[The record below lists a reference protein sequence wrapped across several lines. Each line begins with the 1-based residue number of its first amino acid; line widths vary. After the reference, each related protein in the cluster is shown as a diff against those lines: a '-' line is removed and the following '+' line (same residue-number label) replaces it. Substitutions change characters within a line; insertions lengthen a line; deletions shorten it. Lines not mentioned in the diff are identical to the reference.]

1 MSVTLTFSALTPSAQ
16 IRRKI
21 KAHAVQTNTS
31 LVRALDLGM
40 HRDPAQGLVRKVE
53 LKLTRKGNTGLDRY
67 RAA

>member
-1 MSVTLTFSALTPSAQ
+1 MSVILTFSALTPSVQ

-21 KAHAVQTNTS
+21 KAHTVRSNTS

-53 LKLTRKGNTGLDRY
+53 LKLTHKANSGLDRY
-67 RAA
+67 RAE